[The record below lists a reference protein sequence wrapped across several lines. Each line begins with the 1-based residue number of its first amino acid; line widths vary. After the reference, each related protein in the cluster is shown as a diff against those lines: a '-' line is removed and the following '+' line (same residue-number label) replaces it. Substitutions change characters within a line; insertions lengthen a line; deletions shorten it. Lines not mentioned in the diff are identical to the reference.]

1 MSKNKESI
9 KLSKPLVFL
18 ICLISTFLSCFFIFL
33 ILYIVYQRTIFLTL
47 YVTFMTLS
55 YHFIMRCLV
64 GETIDFLYKKREF
77 HYSSFWYKEHK
88 FEKKLY
94 LFFHIHKLK
103 AKAITARPETFDLKK
118 NSLEDLIHTITQ
130 AEIVHEIIIILSFL
144 PCILIIWYGVPLVF
158 ILTSIFGALCD
169 LFFVMIQRY
178 NRPRVIRLLKI
189 MQKRNAISSK

>member
-158 ILTSIFGALCD
+158 FLTSIFGALCD